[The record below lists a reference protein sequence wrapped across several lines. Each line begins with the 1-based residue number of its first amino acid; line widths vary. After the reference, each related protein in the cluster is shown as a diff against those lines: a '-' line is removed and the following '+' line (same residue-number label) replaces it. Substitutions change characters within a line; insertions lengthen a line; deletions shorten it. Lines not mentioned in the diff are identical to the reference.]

1 MRAAGEPDD
10 FWVKN
15 YLDNGLR
22 LPKMQKIYIKMFGS
36 NATFFLIL
44 SFTADNTKSFALKA
58 TVFQVLSFTADSDSI
73 KCSRYCYCNQYFNIY
88 RLTGHDRLCL
98 ELSRLVT

>member
-15 YLDNGLR
+15 YLENGLR
-22 LPKMQKIYIKMFGS
+22 LPKIYIKMFGS
-36 NATFFLIL
+36 NATFFKIL

-58 TVFQVLSFTADSDSI
+58 TVFQVLSFT
-73 KCSRYCYCNQYFNIY
+73 
-88 RLTGHDRLCL
+88 
-98 ELSRLVT
+98 VTI